1 MDKEYIMRTE
11 IKFIDGK
18 YIGLVNG
25 KAVVK
30 STSKYYV
37 VRQLDGQ
44 KSDKY
49 ILSKG
54 NWDERTNSRIAQSMQ
69 GLW

>member
-1 MDKEYIMRTE
+1 MKMDREYIMRTE
-11 IKFIDGK
+11 IKFFCGK
-18 YIGLVNG
+18 FFGLVNG

-49 ILSKG
+49 VLNQG
-54 NWDERTNSRIAQSMQ
+54 N
-69 GLW
+69 

>member
-1 MDKEYIMRTE
+1 MKMDKEYIMRTE
-11 IKFIDGK
+11 IKFINGK
-18 YIGLVNG
+18 FVGFVNG

-49 ILSKG
+49 VLTQG
-54 NWDERTNSRIAQSMQ
+54 N
-69 GLW
+69 

>member
-11 IKFIDGK
+11 IKFIAGK

-30 STSKYYV
+30 SISKYYV
-37 VRQLDGQ
+37 EKLLDNQ

-54 NWDERTNSRIAQSMQ
+54 N
-69 GLW
+69 

>member
-1 MDKEYIMRTE
+1 MNTE
-11 IKFIDGK
+11 INFIDGK
-18 YIGLVNG
+18 FVGFVNG

-37 VRQLDGQ
+37 EKQLDGQ

-54 NWDERTNSRIAQSMQ
+54 N
-69 GLW
+69 

>member
-1 MDKEYIMRTE
+1 MKIDKEYIMRTE

-18 YIGLVNG
+18 FVGLVNG

-37 VRQLDGQ
+37 ERILDGQ

-49 ILSKG
+49 VLTQD
-54 NWDERTNSRIAQSMQ
+54 N
-69 GLW
+69 

>member
-1 MDKEYIMRTE
+1 MMKMDKEYIMRTE
-11 IKFIDGK
+11 IKFIGGK
-18 YIGLVNG
+18 FIGLVNG

-30 STSKYYV
+30 STNKYYV
-37 VRQLDGQ
+37 EKILDRQ

-54 NWDERTNSRIAQSMQ
+54 N
-69 GLW
+69 

>member
-1 MDKEYIMRTE
+1 MKMDKEYIMRTE
-11 IKFIDGK
+11 IKFNDGK
-18 YIGLVNG
+18 FVGLVNG

-37 VRQLDGQ
+37 EKQLDRQ

-54 NWDERTNSRIAQSMQ
+54 N
-69 GLW
+69 

>member
-1 MDKEYIMRTE
+1 MKMDKEYIMRTE

-18 YIGLVNG
+18 FVGFVNG

-37 VRQLDGQ
+37 EKQLDGQ

-49 ILSKG
+49 ILFKG
-54 NWDERTNSRIAQSMQ
+54 N
-69 GLW
+69 

>member
-1 MDKEYIMRTE
+1 MKMDREYIMRTE
-11 IKFIDGK
+11 IKFIGGK
-18 YIGLVNG
+18 FIGLVNG

-30 STSKYYV
+30 SFNKYYV
-37 VRQLDGQ
+37 EKILDRQ

-54 NWDERTNSRIAQSMQ
+54 N
-69 GLW
+69 

>member
-1 MDKEYIMRTE
+1 MMKMDREYIMRAE
-11 IKFIDGK
+11 IKFIGGK
-18 YIGLVNG
+18 FFGLVNG

-30 STSKYYV
+30 STNKYYV
-37 VRQLDGQ
+37 EKILDRQ

-54 NWDERTNSRIAQSMQ
+54 N
-69 GLW
+69 

>member
-1 MDKEYIMRTE
+1 MKMDKEYIMRTE

-18 YIGLVNG
+18 FIGLVNG

-30 STSKYYV
+30 STSRYYV

-54 NWDERTNSRIAQSMQ
+54 N
-69 GLW
+69 

>member
-1 MDKEYIMRTE
+1 MKMDKEYIMRTE

-18 YIGLVNG
+18 FVGFVNG
-25 KAVVK
+25 KSVVK

-37 VRQLDGQ
+37 VRILDGQ

-49 ILSKG
+49 ILKG
-54 NWDERTNSRIAQSMQ
+54 N
-69 GLW
+69 